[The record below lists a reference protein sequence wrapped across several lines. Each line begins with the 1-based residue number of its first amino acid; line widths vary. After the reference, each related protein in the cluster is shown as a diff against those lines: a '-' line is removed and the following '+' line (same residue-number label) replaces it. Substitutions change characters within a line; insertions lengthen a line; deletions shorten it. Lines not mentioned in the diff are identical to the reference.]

1 MKNII
6 FTTIALLSLNFS
18 FSQTVNGFALNE
30 IPSEYIELVGAAK
43 MLKIHQVEL
52 YVDYGQISKM
62 SEQKNGWVI
71 GEDGKKMSF
80 NGMIGALNIF
90 SENGWEYVNNYAIM
104 SGSNNVYRYLMKK
117 KIIE

>member
-1 MKNII
+1 MKTII
-6 FTTIALLSLNFS
+6 STLTILLSLNFS

-43 MLKIHQVEL
+43 MLKIHQVQL

-80 NGMIGALNIF
+80 NGMMGAVNLL

-104 SGSNNVYRYLMKK
+104 SGSNNVYRYLMRRKDN
-117 KIIE
+117 

>member
-1 MKNII
+1 MKKII

-18 FSQTVNGFALNE
+18 FSQTVNGFPLNE
-30 IPSEYIELVGAAK
+30 IPSEYIELVGASK

-52 YVDYGQISKM
+52 YVDYGQISKV

-80 NGMIGALNIF
+80 NGMMGAINLL
-90 SENGWEYVNNYAIM
+90 SENGWEYVNNYSITA
-104 SGSNNVYRYLMKK
+104 GNTNVYRYLMKK
-117 KIIE
+117 KDN